1 MLLSYKYRLY
11 PNSKQHQALDR
22 VLEIHRQLYNAALQ
36 ERRAAW
42 QKCRI
47 SLYYRDQAN
56 QLKELRTFDEEAAWL
71 NYSSIQQ
78 TLRRLDKAFQAFF
91 RRVKA
96 GEEPGYPRFKGK
108 GWFKSVCYVYGDG
121 IRLKAGRLYVQQ
133 VGLLRIFQHRAI
145 PDDAKIKMVI
155 LKRDKLGN
163 WYVCLQLEL
172 PDPEPD
178 DIMDPKVGL
187 DMGLL
192 SFATL
197 STGEQLDNPR
207 WFRAAEA
214 KLAVLQR
221 HRARCRR
228 GSRQYRELTRQM
240 RRWHQH
246 IANQRRDFPY
256 LRRDFPYLRR
266 DFPYLR
272 RDFHHKVSTELVRRF
287 GLIAVEALNLSGL
300 CRSHVSKS
308 MGDAGWGYFLAML
321 SYKAEN
327 AGKTVVKV
335 DPYNTSQC
343 CSGCGCLVQ
352 KPLSERL
359 HVCPDCG
366 LVLDRDHNA
375 ALNILGRGQRLTVKC
390 SEASA
395 SVGRSSP
402 L

>member
-1 MLLSYKYRLY
+1 MRLCK
-11 PNSKQHQALDR
+11 SAAKR
-22 VLEIHRQLYNAALQ
+22 GKNAG
-36 ERRAAW
+36 
-42 QKCRI
+42 
-47 SLYYRDQAN
+47 SYRDQAK
-56 QLKELRTFDEEAAWL
+56 QLKELRTFDEDAAWL

-78 TLRRLDKAFQAFF
+78 TLRRLDKAIQAFF

-96 GEEPGYPRFKGK
+96 GEEAGYPRFKGK

-121 IRLKAGRLYVQQ
+121 IRLKAGRLYVQH
-133 VGLLRIFQHRAI
+133 VGLLRVFQHRAI
-145 PDDAKIKMVI
+145 PDDAQIKMVI

-172 PDPEPD
+172 PDSEPVDLKGPE
-178 DIMDPKVGL
+178 VGI

-197 STGEQLDNPR
+197 STGEHIDNPR
-207 WFRAAEA
+207 WFRASEA

-221 HRARCRR
+221 HRARCQR

-240 RRWHQH
+240 RRLHQH
-246 IANQRRDFPY
+246 IANQRRDFQ
-256 LRRDFPYLRR
+256 
-266 DFPYLR
+266 
-272 RDFHHKVSTELVRRF
+272 HKVSTELVRRF

-335 DPYNTSQC
+335 DPHHTSQC

-390 SEASA
+390 SEA
-395 SVGRSSP
+395 
-402 L
+402 

>member
-11 PNSKQHQALDR
+11 PNNEQRQTLDR
-22 VLEIHRQLYNAALQ
+22 VLNCGAHRQLYNAALQ
-36 ERRAAW
+36 ERREAW

-47 SLYYRDQAN
+47 SLYYRDQAK
-56 QLKELRTFDEEAAWL
+56 QLKELRTFDEDAAWL

-91 RRVKA
+91 RRVQA

-108 GWFKSVCYVYGDG
+108 GWFKSVCYLYGDG
-121 IRLKAGRLYVQQ
+121 IRLKADRLYIQH
-133 VGLLRIFQHRAI
+133 VGLLRIFQHRAL

-163 WYVCLQLEL
+163 WYASLQLEL
-172 PDPEPD
+172 PDPEPA
-178 DIMDPKVGL
+178 DIMGPDVGI
-187 DMGLL
+187 DMGLS

-197 STGEQLDNPR
+197 STGEQVDNPR
-207 WFRAAEA
+207 WFRASEE

-221 HRARCRR
+221 LRARCQR
-228 GSRQYRELTRQM
+228 GSRQYRELTRQI
-240 RRWHQH
+240 RRWHEH
-246 IANQRRDFPY
+246 IANQ
-256 LRRDFPYLRR
+256 
-266 DFPYLR
+266 R

-287 GLIAVEALNLSGL
+287 GFIALEQLNLSGL

-327 AGKTVVKV
+327 AGQTVVKV
-335 DPYNTSQC
+335 DPHHTSQN
-343 CSGCGCLVQ
+343 CSGCGCLVK